1 MFAAEIPA
9 GSISDRG
16 VEYYVKLGDGDN
28 VALYPPSAP
37 ERNLSFVVSDS
48 DPIDPPS
55 TPAGLRERQGIDLD
69 LHGSEGLLAPSLPRT

>member
-1 MFAAEIPA
+1 MARRVKAVFAAEIPA

-37 ERNLSFVVSDS
+37 ERNLSFVVSNS
-48 DPIDPPS
+48 DPIDPPAA
-55 TPAGLRERQGIDLD
+55 PAGLRRAAG
-69 LHGSEGLLAPSLPRT
+69 H